1 MATYKGID
9 VSFYQG
15 NIDWNKVKAAGIK
28 FAILKAGGSDSGFYV
43 DKTFST
49 NYYRAKDAGI
59 AVGAYYFAGPY
70 FQGKAA
76 GKADAERFL
85 HIIKGKKFEYPLVID
100 IEAQQISRKARTTDA
115 AIAFCETLERAGY
128 YAMIY
133 ASDISGFHDRLQT
146 DRLNAY
152 DKWVAKYSSRPPE
165 HVKKF
170 GIWQHSCKGRVNG
183 IKSYVDLDIS
193 YNNYPAII
201 KNAGLNG
208 YKKVSKK

>member
-15 NIDWNKVKAAGIK
+15 VIDWKKVKAAGIK

-70 FQGKAA
+70 FQGKEA
-76 GKADAERFL
+76 GRADADRFL
-85 HIIKGKKFEYPLVID
+85 NIIKGKKFEYPLVID
-100 IEAQQISRKARTTDA
+100 IEAQQASRKAGTTEA
-115 AIAFCETLERAGY
+115 AIAFCEKLERAGY

-133 ASDISGFHDRLQT
+133 GSDISGFHDRLQL

-152 DKWVAKYSSRPPE
+152 DKWVAKYSSKPPE
-165 HVKKF
+165 YVKKY

-208 YKKVSKK
+208 FTKTSKK